1 MILANLYLTRTFDKT
16 NSRRF
21 GMHTIEFYSINP
33 QLPSA
38 NNDYTITHYSLDELN
53 FNLTAGSLSLSK
65 TIPKDSSLYIQL
77 DYRPK
82 YLQFEHFPADP
93 NRGFD
98 IPPSIATFSYRLN
111 TTMSSTVTAGIPTTV
126 VSHTSTYSNA
136 LLIMPPVPDLS
147 MPFNVISIVCTF
159 FALIIGTTMNLTI
172 RKSRQEIVNRMK
184 GKDAN
189 KEKRLKDKLRE
200 KLRRVMNMFQKG
212 MNMSRGGSNAEGKEK
227 TE

>member
-1 MILANLYLTRTFDKT
+1 
-16 NSRRF
+16 
-21 GMHTIEFYSINP
+21 MHTIEFYSINP

-98 IPPSIATFSYRLN
+98 IPPSIATFSDSPNHSILAYSRI
-111 TTMSSTVTAGIPTTV
+111 SSHEHVDV
-126 VSHTSTYSNA
+126 
-136 LLIMPPVPDLS
+136 
-147 MPFNVISIVCTF
+147 
-159 FALIIGTTMNLTI
+159 
-172 RKSRQEIVNRMK
+172 
-184 GKDAN
+184 
-189 KEKRLKDKLRE
+189 
-200 KLRRVMNMFQKG
+200 
-212 MNMSRGGSNAEGKEK
+212 
-227 TE
+227 